1 MNSQSIELDQQDFAI
16 LAIVQRDSETPQR
29 TIGEA
34 VNLSAAAVQR
44 RLKRMREA
52 GVIRETVAILDPP
65 RVGRPV
71 TIVVAVEMASERRDQ
86 IQAAKD
92 LFGNDPEVQ
101 QCYYVT
107 GEVDFILVI
116 TLPAMSDYEAVMERL
131 FFDNDNVRRFR
142 SFVAVDSVKTS
153 LQIPLG
159 ADLPRGTGRRRRR

>member
-1 MNSQSIELDQQDFAI
+1 MTSEPIELDNQDFAI
-16 LAIVQRDSETPQR
+16 LDIVQRDSETPQR

-44 RLKRMREA
+44 RLKRMRDA
-52 GVIRETVAILDPP
+52 GVIRDTVAVVDPR

-71 TIVVAVEMASERRDQ
+71 TIVVAVEMASERRDH
-86 IQAAKD
+86 IQAAKE
-92 LFGNDPEVQ
+92 LFRNDPEVQ

-116 TLPAMSDYEAVMERL
+116 TLPAVSDYEAVMQRL

-142 SFVAVDSVKTS
+142 SFVAVDNVKTS
-153 LQIPLG
+153 LRVPLG
-159 ADLPRGTGRRRRR
+159 SELTQGSPRR